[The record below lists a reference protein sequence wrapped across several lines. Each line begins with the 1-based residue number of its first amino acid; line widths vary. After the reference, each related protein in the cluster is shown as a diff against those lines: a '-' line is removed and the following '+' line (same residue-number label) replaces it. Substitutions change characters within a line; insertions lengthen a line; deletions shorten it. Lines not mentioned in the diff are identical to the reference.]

1 MTRYLCL
8 PTGAELLASKQR
20 HQSTENVLPL
30 HGVLAGNPA
39 VQLERNRVGEP
50 SLSAE
55 AECLSPQ
62 AQDSTYVRNSQIEKG
77 AAFLPM
83 RRTQET
89 PAVVS

>member
-1 MTRYLCL
+1 L

-50 SLSAE
+50 SLA
-55 AECLSPQ
+55 CG
-62 AQDSTYVRNSQIEKG
+62 VR
-77 AAFLPM
+77 
-83 RRTQET
+83 R
-89 PAVVS
+89 